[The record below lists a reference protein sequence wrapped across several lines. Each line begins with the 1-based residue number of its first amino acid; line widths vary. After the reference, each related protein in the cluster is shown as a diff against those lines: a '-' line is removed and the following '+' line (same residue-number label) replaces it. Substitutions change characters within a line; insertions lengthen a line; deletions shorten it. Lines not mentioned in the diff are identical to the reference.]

1 MTVYAIGS
9 TNDELLRELCGS
21 DPTKRASAAE
31 TLGAMHDYLALPHL
45 LTAARSDSDADVREA
60 ARLAVRVLLPS
71 QNAADRAIAG
81 ESLFG
86 PAVRPAG
93 ETRSS
98 AAAAVIDAFR
108 AYVAARKAT
117 VVGGAARH
125 DMTAAVI
132 GYIGTWGAACV
143 EDLSDIDL
151 AAAQAI
157 GAIARHIEIP
167 DAEAGCKWLSYR
179 DAQVRVA
186 AYDAARR
193 RNGEPAHDPGSD
205 TPGTSEGRC

>member
-98 AAAAVIDAFR
+98 AAAA
-108 AYVAARKAT
+108 
-117 VVGGAARH
+117 
-125 DMTAAVI
+125 
-132 GYIGTWGAACV
+132 CV

-193 RNGEPAHDPGSD
+193 RNSEPAHDPGSD